1 MKTLASAGAITR
13 RGVIRGLG
21 LLVLYSTQ
29 RGFSSG
35 TQVFPSPQK
44 LAFEL
49 NWFAFIV
56 NFIPVIKSVETY
68 FPLFSYIVQIYSL
81 VW

>member
-13 RGVIRGLG
+13 RGVICGLS
-21 LLVLYSTQ
+21 LLVLFSAP

-35 TQVFPSPQK
+35 TQVLPSPQK
-44 LAFEL
+44 PTLEL

-56 NFIPVIKSVETY
+56 NFIPVIKCVETHI
-68 FPLFSYIVQIYSL
+68 PLFS
-81 VW
+81 

>member
-13 RGVIRGLG
+13 RGVICGFS
-21 LLVLYSTQ
+21 LLVLYSTP

-44 LAFEL
+44 LTFEL
-49 NWFAFIV
+49 NWFAVII

-68 FPLFSYIVQIYSL
+68 FPLFS
-81 VW
+81 